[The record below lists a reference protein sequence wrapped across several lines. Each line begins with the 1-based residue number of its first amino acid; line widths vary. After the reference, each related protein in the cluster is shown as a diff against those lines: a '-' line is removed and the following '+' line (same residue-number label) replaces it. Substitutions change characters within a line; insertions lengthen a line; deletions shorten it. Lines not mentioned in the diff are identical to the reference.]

1 MTPRNGEV
9 SFYLGR
15 CVQSCALRMQVK
27 GAGQAVGWGA
37 VRRPESVPSA
47 LFSKPASHPL
57 QGPTSLPG
65 LLTECSLGVGTS
77 SFMPTV

>member
-1 MTPRNGEV
+1 MTPRNDEV

-27 GAGQAVGWGA
+27 GAGQAVGWG
-37 VRRPESVPSA
+37 VRRPECVPSLT

-65 LLTECSLGVGTS
+65 LLTECSMDVGTS